1 MSYTEGD
8 PMSGAGLDP
17 HALAH
22 PQELYAGLR
31 QAGSVMMIDGHAL
44 IASDEAVRH
53 VLQHPDVFSSGIDA
67 VHIGQVRP
75 LIPLQIDPPEH
86 KNFRRILDPLFAPK
100 QAALLEASTRKLVRE
115 YTAAVADRGGCN
127 FHEAV
132 AEPLPTT
139 VFLRLLGL
147 PESRLQEFLVLKD
160 GIIRPDTTDPDE
172 RIRMVDATGAKI
184 YAILQEVLEERVQEP
199 RDDFMSLFLEAD
211 VDGHTLTHDQI
222 LDIGYLFFLAGLDTV
237 TASLDCMLAFLAQHP
252 DHRRA
257 LVDDP
262 AIIPH
267 AIEEMLRWE
276 TPVQGVI
283 RITTEDTELDGCPI
297 EKGTPVR
304 VVLGSGNTDEAAW
317 PEPDTVDF
325 GRTGNK
331 HLAFGG
337 GAHRCLGSHL
347 ARMELRVALEEWHA
361 AVPEYSLA
369 DGTELLYSVGL
380 RSVENL
386 ELTWA
391 VA

>member
-1 MSYTEGD
+1 MSYDDGD
-8 PMSGAGLDP
+8 PMSGAGLDA
-17 HALAH
+17 HAWAN

-31 QAGSVMMIDGHAL
+31 QVGSVTVMDGHAL
-44 IASDEAVRH
+44 VASDEAVRH
-53 VLQHPDVFSSGIDA
+53 VLQHPDVFSSGVDA
-67 VHIGQVRP
+67 VHIGQIRP

-86 KNFRRILDPLFAPK
+86 KTFRRILDPLFSPK
-100 QAALLEASTRKLVRE
+100 QVALLEDNTRALVRE
-115 YTAAVADRGGCN
+115 YIDAVADQGGCN

-172 RIRMVDATGAKI
+172 RIRMVDETGAQI
-184 YAILQEVLEERVQEP
+184 YAILQDVLDARVEEP
-199 RDDFMSLFLEAD
+199 RDDFMSLFLQAE

-237 TASLDCMLAFLAQHP
+237 TASLDCIIAFLAQHP
-252 DHRRA
+252 EHRRR

-262 AIIPH
+262 AVIPH
-267 AIEEMLRWE
+267 AVEEILRWE
-276 TPVQGVI
+276 TPVPGVV
-283 RITTEDTELDGCPI
+283 RIATEDTELKGCPI
-297 EKGTPVR
+297 ATGTPVY
-304 VVLGSGNTDEAAW
+304 VLLGSANADETAW
-317 PEPDTVDF
+317 DRPDSIDF
-325 GRTGNK
+325 DRTGNK

-361 AVPEYSLA
+361 AVPEYTVA
-369 DGTELLYSVGL
+369 EGTELLYSPRL
-380 RSVENL
+380 RTVENL
-386 ELTWA
+386 ELVW
-391 VA
+391 